1 MRSGLE
7 FWNFF
12 AIEIRYVT
20 LLSVEVLLWFHVFLN
35 AIVLGYYCD
44 LAVMYLSSIKINK
57 SCGFVICS
65 LF

>member
-1 MRSGLE
+1 MVHGAGWRMQAMRSGLE

-20 LLSVEVLLWFHVFLN
+20 LLSVEDLLWFHVFLN

-44 LAVMYLSSIKINK
+44 LAVMSIKIN
-57 SCGFVICS
+57 
-65 LF
+65 